1 MLRARITGVYTA
13 RERRTAMSKLNLV
26 FPAAMLA
33 LSCTVYVSAA
43 DDPRPTNEQKLQ
55 EQLQEQKGSA
65 QEPAKQQTTGDL
77 TKEEQEYLSALKK
90 CESMSGSDKQQCV
103 DRTRKE
109 YGHK

>member
-1 MLRARITGVYTA
+1 
-13 RERRTAMSKLNLV
+13 MSKLI
-26 FPAAMLA
+26 PIWTAAMLA
-33 LSCTVYVSAA
+33 LSCTAYVSAA
-43 DDPRPTNEQKLQ
+43 DDPRATNEQKLQ
-55 EQLQEQKGSA
+55 EQKNSA
-65 QEPAKQQTTGDL
+65 QEPAKQETTGDL